1 MLVPRHMEVSGMA
14 AFPSW
19 RRLSSAAPADFSPAS
34 ARFDAARAVVVSSPA
49 ELSDMKP
56 GFVRSLSNQLNVD
69 ALAGRLCPVLLSD
82 QTVAVFALAEHVG
95 SDQADVLAHLVVK
108 SGYMLA
114 SPSRYI
120 LAAPLLLAIARKQI
134 TAQSL
139 VSQPRAQLAQSKT
152 ALADAFHDL
161 VEWGVRNRASD
172 LHINVRLREPESE
185 VKYTISG
192 RYVSPE
198 RFRRM
203 PTSLLVD
210 MLSVAWM
217 DIVGGNGAV
226 FDPTIE
232 QQGSMTRQVDGRDIM
247 LRWASLASE
256 RGPSVC
262 LRLLEREGCAQL
274 PTLSK
279 LGYLPDQIAHIE
291 RVMVSEG
298 GAIVFAGTVGS
309 GKSTTLASLIAGL
322 PSHRK
327 VITVEDP
334 VEYLIPDAIQNTV
347 ARYLHTDAH
356 QDYASKL
363 RALKRSAM
371 SDVLLGEIRDRET
384 GRAFMDLAGS
394 GVNVYTTVHAPSALH
409 VPERLASDFIGV
421 SRDFLA
427 APGMLKLLV
436 CQALLPVLCPHCSLP
451 AQALVEGLAGPDSRY
466 RSGAQW
472 HDWLCLIQDL
482 YGLPPDSFRIRNP
495 QGCAACA
502 RQHINELNG
511 YTGRTVV
518 AEMIEPALWPAFLQG
533 IRRGAYPHPALDLGP
548 VCEPYGSG
556 GPANARSS
564 MACAVAKASQGLI
577 DPRDIELR
585 FHAFET
591 QRRLRDLHS
600 VPGPSRPRLRAVP

>member
-1 MLVPRHMEVSGMA
+1 MA
-14 AFPSW
+14 VFSLW
-19 RRLSSAAPADFSPAS
+19 RRHPAAAPAAFQVMPE
-34 ARFDAARAVVVSSPA
+34 RFDAAQAVVVSSPN
-49 ELSDMKP
+49 ELADMSP
-56 GFVRSLSNQLNVD
+56 GFVRSLSGQFNVD
-69 ALAGRLCPVLLSD
+69 ALAARLCPVLLTD
-82 QTVAVFALAEHVG
+82 QTVAIFALGEHVG
-95 SDQADVLAHLVVK
+95 SDQADELAHLIIK
-108 SGYMLA
+108 SGQALA
-114 SPSRYI
+114 SPSRYV

-139 VSQPRAQLAQSKT
+139 ASQPRVHLAQSKT

-161 VEWGVRNRASD
+161 VEWGVRNGASD
-172 LHINVRLREPESE
+172 LHVNVRLREPESE

-232 QQGSMTRQVDGRDIM
+232 QQGSIIRQVEGRDIM
-247 LRWASLASE
+247 LRWASLSSE

-262 LRLLEREGCAQL
+262 LRLLKREGCAQL
-274 PTLSK
+274 PTLEQ
-279 LGYLPDQIAHIE
+279 LGYLPDQIAQIE

-327 VITVEDP
+327 VITIEDP

-347 ARYLHTDAH
+347 ARNLDTAAH

-371 SDVLLGEIRDRET
+371 SDVLLGEIRDQET

-394 GVNVYTTVHAPSALH
+394 GVNVYTTVHAPCVTQ

-451 AQALVEGLAGPDSRY
+451 AQALVDGVADHEAPCRSAG
-466 RSGAQW
+466 QW
-472 HDWLCLIQDL
+472 RDWLCLIEDL
-482 YGLPPDSFRIRNP
+482 YNLPIASFRIRNP
-495 QGCAACA
+495 QGCASCIK
-502 RQHINELNG
+502 RHVTELNG

-533 IRRGAYPHPALDLGP
+533 IRRGANSYSELERTPARNSRSVDDSAGT
-548 VCEPYGSG
+548 
-556 GPANARSS
+556 RSS
-564 MACAVAKASQGLI
+564 MECAIAKASHGLI

-591 QRRLRDLHS
+591 QRRLRNLHS
-600 VPGPSRPRLRAVP
+600 DSRSSTGPRTGPRPSSPRLKVVP